1 MGTREGREKGGVS
14 RKRKG
19 GVALAMEGVAHLED
33 RLGMKC
39 WQGRPGRE
47 SWYLLDLI
55 HLFCAYSVPEQRS
68 QHPTIIIPEGIQ

>member
-47 SWYLLDLI
+47 SWYLLDLLI
-55 HLFCAYSVPEQRS
+55 HLFHVPIVFQS
-68 QHPTIIIPEGIQ
+68 KGANILL